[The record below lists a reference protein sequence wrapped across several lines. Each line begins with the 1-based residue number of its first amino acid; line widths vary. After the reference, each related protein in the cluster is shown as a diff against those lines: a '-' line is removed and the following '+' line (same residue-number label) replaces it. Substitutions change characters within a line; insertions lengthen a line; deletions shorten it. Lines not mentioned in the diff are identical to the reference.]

1 MKTKSKLMISALIFF
16 LGSVPNL
23 FFSAALDHLLSHRV
37 AKLTFLSPG
46 ECFVNLVSSKQ
57 HLLLFLCIQGFFLVL
72 AVLFFTTNLH
82 PYRSDLEAITPDI
95 RTPKAVGQYQH
106 GSARWM
112 TDEEKNRCFSSFVLD
127 PYDKTIKALLDSG
140 YEDVEFMKRKEDEK
154 LEM

>member
-1 MKTKSKLMISALIFF
+1 MKTKPKLMISALIFF

-57 HLLLFLCIQGFFLVL
+57 HLLLFLCIQGFFLIL
-72 AVLFFTTNLH
+72 AVLFFTANLH
-82 PYRSDLEAITPDI
+82 PYQSDLEKITPDI
-95 RTPKAVGQYQH
+95 QTPKAVGQYQH

-112 TDEEKNRCFSSFVLD
+112 NDEEKERCFSSFVLD
-127 PYDKTIKALLDSG
+127 PNDKTIRRLLDSG
-140 YEDVEFMKRKEDEK
+140 YEDVESQIHKEDDE
-154 LEM
+154 LEH